1 MTWHIS
7 DIVLTCVLL
16 AVATATT
23 LDDSSSTYDPIV
35 DVQNELKQSF
45 LTLLNVPEPPLHH
58 PSSKCVPQCI
68 RDELESGKATT
79 VEALFSTF
87 DVESRLVCFNLT
99 SVSAHDPILHAK
111 LKLSYYRR
119 HNQACKNFTVVAY
132 VNETAVA
139 KRSFNCSNCSNEQC
153 LTLNVRKIVRSYVLN
168 GKESICFDIKVKV
181 NEKMIHSPHLVGV
194 VKRSANCS
202 RHPFLVI
209 HQNESTKRK
218 RDVRA
223 AAAAARINSLVGQL
237 YEMTAAAAEISD
249 DEDDEFYAEQRERRS
264 ATVGEHVASASVA
277 GSAAPTPDADSP
289 RRRQCRRKTLNIT
302 LDSIGLADWIL
313 SPRQF
318 DGGVCRGECRYPIA
332 ENNEWNTNHGAL
344 QAAMHHRF
352 SDRIPKVLCTP
363 AAFAELAVLYFPQP
377 DVLKHK
383 RHPNMVV
390 THCGCR

>member
-1 MTWHIS
+1 MWFRIEIEIS
-7 DIVLTCVLL
+7 Y
-16 AVATATT
+16 AWNET
-23 LDDSSSTYDPIV
+23 LNY
-35 DVQNELKQSF
+35 SF
-45 LTLLNVPEPPLHH
+45 TL
-58 PSSKCVPQCI
+58 
-68 RDELESGKATT
+68 
-79 VEALFSTF
+79 

-99 SVSAHDPILHAK
+99 SVSCHDPILHGK
-111 LKLSYYRR
+111 LKLLYRR
-119 HNQACKNFTVVAY
+119 HINTKNYGSKNFTIVVY
-132 VNETAVA
+132 VNGTEVA
-139 KRSFNCSNCSNEQC
+139 KRSFDVTNSSCEQH
-153 LTLNVRKIVRSYVLN
+153 LTLNVRKIVKKYVIN

-181 NEKMIHSPHLVGV
+181 NETTIPSPHLVGV

-202 RHPFLVI
+202 HHPFLIVY
-209 HQNESTKRK
+209 QNESTKRK

-223 AAAAARINSLVGQL
+223 AAATRINNLVGQL
-237 YEMTAAAAEISD
+237 YDMTAAAEISD
-249 DEDDEFYAEQRERRS
+249 DEDEFYEEQRERRS